1 MSYELVS
8 ALRVRG
14 LKENMHEG
22 LKDDLVCPARA
33 GVEGWS
39 RSKSAKP
46 KSLPC
51 ACGG

>member
-14 LKENMHEG
+14 LKVPFTGVGGSEV
-22 LKDDLVCPARA
+22 VCPARA
-33 GVEGWS
+33 GVEGCICGLQLS
-39 RSKSAKP
+39 RNR
-46 KSLPC
+46 LPC